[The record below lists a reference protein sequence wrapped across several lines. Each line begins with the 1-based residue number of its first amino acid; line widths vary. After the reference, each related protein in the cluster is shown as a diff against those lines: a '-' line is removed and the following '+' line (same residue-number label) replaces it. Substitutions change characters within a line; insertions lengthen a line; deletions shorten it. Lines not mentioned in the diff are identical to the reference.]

1 MRLVAIHGDI
11 VVFGA
16 GKDVGVFRLPE
27 LIRISEMKF
36 EDYVSSVAIS
46 PCGKLVVVGLYDG
59 NIEIRS
65 LQDSDFKRSLV
76 DEEFNVIRQ
85 AHLNMVH
92 DLVFSSCGSRGDTYP
107 LIISGSFDNTVKIWD
122 SETGVR
128 LSRTDYGCS
137 IYDLALLPGG
147 QDILVCTKN
156 GVFVV
161 GIDGVKEHEVRTDGN
176 VTGLASAGEK
186 VVFVHE
192 DGLLQMRKAA
202 RLDHVVWSAQ
212 TNHTSYTS
220 EVCISPDMTKIATT
234 SSDRTSTIV
243 SLATGEILGVI
254 KGHTENNTTALFTP
268 DGSKLVTKSLDGNIK
283 IWDLSQPLI
292 TLLISSSIRP
302 IPKSRSSRK
311 KAYLI
316 L

>member
-1 MRLVAIHGDI
+1 MHGDI

-27 LIRISEMKF
+27 LIKVSEMKF
-36 EDYVSSVAIS
+36 KDYVGSVAIS

-59 NIEIRS
+59 NIEMRS
-65 LQDSDFKRSLV
+65 LQDSDFKRTLV
-76 DEEFNVIRQ
+76 DEKFNVIRQ
-85 AHLNMVH
+85 AHFDMVH
-92 DLVFSSCGSRGDTYP
+92 DLVFSPCGSRGDTYP

-128 LSRTDYGCS
+128 LSRIDCGGS
-137 IYDLALLPGG
+137 VFDLALLPGG
-147 QDILVCTKN
+147 QNILVCTKN

-161 GIDGVKEHEVRTDGN
+161 GIDDMEKHEVQTEGKA
-176 VTGLASAGEK
+176 TGLASADEK
-186 VVFVHE
+186 VVVVHD
-192 DGLLQMRKAA
+192 DGLLQLRKAA
-202 RLDHVVWSAQ
+202 RLEHVVWSAQ

-254 KGHTENNTTALFTP
+254 KGHTDNNSTARFTP
-268 DGSKLVTKSLDGNIK
+268 DGSKLVTGSLDGNIK
-283 IWDLSQPLI
+283 IWDLSQSLI

-302 IPKSRSSRK
+302 TPKSRLSRK
-311 KAYLI
+311 KAYLLI